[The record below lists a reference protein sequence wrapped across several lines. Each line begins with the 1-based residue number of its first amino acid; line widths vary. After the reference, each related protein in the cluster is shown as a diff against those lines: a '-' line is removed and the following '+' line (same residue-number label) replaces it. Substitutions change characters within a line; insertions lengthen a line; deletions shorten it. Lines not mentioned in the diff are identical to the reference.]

1 MLFAILLGTFI
12 AGVASVAIA
21 FLLSRSALARYPKHM
36 LSLAAGALLATAF
49 VNLLPEAFESDF
61 APQTLFWVFFVGLI
75 VVILLDK
82 AEIWH
87 HAHEHSEVSQA
98 DISSHHHSHGASGSW
113 SVLFGDGVHAFAD
126 GILIASA
133 FVADWKLGVAAS
145 FAVLLHEVPH
155 HMGDLAVVSHMH
167 KDARAALIKVS
178 LAGSATV
185 LGGLV
190 GYLLVSSLAAWLPLF
205 LVIAASSFVYVALAD
220 LIPQLNT
227 PMGLKQSLSQMAWL
241 LAGAFLV
248 SAAVSVVGGHGH

>member
-1 MLFAILLGTFI
+1 L
-12 AGVASVAIA
+12 
-21 FLLSRSALARYPKHM
+21 
-36 LSLAAGALLATAF
+36 
-49 VNLLPEAFESDF
+49 
-61 APQTLFWVFFVGLI
+61 GLI
-75 VVILLDK
+75 VVIVLDK

-87 HAHEHSEVSQA
+87 HAHEHSEALHA
-98 DISSHHHSHGASGSW
+98 DIDSHRHSHGTSGSW

-167 KDARAALIKVS
+167 KDARTALVKVS
-178 LAGSATV
+178 WAGSVTV

-190 GYLLVSSLAAWLPLF
+190 GYLLVSSLAVWLPLF